1 MALQVDWSKYNNKTP
16 EFSLKDITM
25 EGKCVDVYDGDT
37 IKLVLNVPINDKLYR
52 WNCRIARVDTP
63 ELRTR
68 NLKEKEFGYEV
79 RNKLREK
86 ILNKIVKVTCGE
98 FDKYGRLLV
107 EIMIEEDGKLNN
119 ISDWLIENQYAFTY
133 NGGTK
138 KLWFPEN

>member
-16 EFSLKDITM
+16 EFSLKDTTI
-25 EGKCVDVYDGDT
+25 EAKCVDVYDGDT
-37 IKLVLNVPINDKLYR
+37 VKLVLNVPINDKLYR

-68 NLKEKEFGYEV
+68 NIKEKQFGYQV
-79 RNKLREK
+79 RDLLREK
-86 ILNKIVKVTCGE
+86 ILNRIVKVTCGE

-119 ISDWLIENQYAFTY
+119 ISDWLIENQYAFSY